1 MESVLE
7 QIILYYKKRNVRN
20 DIAHA
25 STELLETEMQNRY
38 FSRYLKSP
46 EARAISELLASIAFR
61 SKNLYLY
68 IMTIEQK
75 KISLI
80 NWITNLDDEVILDQI
95 VGFQKS
101 SLDELPDAIVQ
112 LLKKAEAE
120 PEENLVKHTS
130 TRDILKMR

>member
-1 MESVLE
+1 
-7 QIILYYKKRNVRN
+7 
-20 DIAHA
+20 
-25 STELLETEMQNRY
+25 
-38 FSRYLKSP
+38 
-46 EARAISELLASIAFR
+46 
-61 SKNLYLY
+61 
-68 IMTIEQK
+68 MTIEQK

-80 NWITNLDDEVILDQI
+80 NWITNLEDEVVLDQI

-130 TRDILKMR
+130 TRNILKMR